1 VWPDDEGRRTRIS
14 CGRGVDGCVWV
25 AFAGRWRCNFMVRCE
40 VVVGWMGVHVAGPA
54 RFFGCVGGQNGF
66 LVFLDFYM

>member
-1 VWPDDEGRRTRIS
+1 
-14 CGRGVDGCVWV
+14 
-25 AFAGRWRCNFMVRCE
+25 MVRCE